1 MENKQNQGNNNNKSY
16 LPLELLFEIF
26 KAANTRQESGY
37 EDGYQEIRTDTDI

>member
-37 EDGYQEIRTDTDI
+37 GEYPDILDIHR